1 MMYEITTKTIVRLQ
15 IYIFVISIMISILVV
30 AKQMI
35 VIVITI
41 NKTYSCNKEIAAI
54 IITMLTSYHYW

>member
-1 MMYEITTKTIVRLQ
+1 MYEITTKTIVRVQ
-15 IYIFVISIMISILVV
+15 ICIVISIMISIVVV

-41 NKTYSCNKEIAAI
+41 NKTHSCNKEIVAI